1 MKKQILKSF
10 AILFAVALLAPTFVA
25 LVYAQGVV
33 TFVTYPR
40 YVTNAVP
47 NNDGGADGGPTYRL
61 NNPSQSPAPFAVIV
75 KVVGYSG
82 TLGYFWLSDDQTVN
96 TVQTYDRF
104 DPQANKSL
112 TTNCTSNPG
121 NSCWLD
127 ESTTLPNGLNP
138 ITITANS
145 FYLMVIGRNTGTFSS
160 DTITYTLHYTM
171 SNGASG
177 SVTFTSTVIT
187 ECMDWYLNWDDTG
200 EPPSESGGDPASGA
214 DYVELYDNAGD
225 SYTTAPVDGNGYF
238 EVLLPNIAS
247 GNWLA
252 EARSESGSP
261 VRSWYTTISSNSG
274 TCDELIN
281 SGTGGPTRVTLKGL
295 KASAGQRPV
304 LAVAAIIILA
314 LGVGIAFRSSRK
326 NA

>member
-47 NNDGGADGGPTYRL
+47 NNDEDVGDGGPAYRL

-82 TLGYFWLSDDQTVN
+82 TVGYFWLSDDQDGT

-104 DPQANKSL
+104 DPQATKSL
-112 TTNCTSNPG
+112 TTTACSSNPG
-121 NSCWLD
+121 SSCWLN
-127 ESTTLPNGLNP
+127 ESTTLPSGLDGVN
-138 ITITANS
+138 ITANS

-160 DTITYTLHYTM
+160 GTITYTLHYTM

-187 ECMDWYLNWDDTG
+187 ECMDWYLNWNDTDP
-200 EPPSESGGDPASGA
+200 ELGDPASGA
-214 DYVELYDNAGD
+214 DYVELYDNTGN

-238 EVLLPNIAS
+238 EVLLSNDANGTS
-247 GNWLA
+247 WSA

-261 VRSWYTTISSNSG
+261 VRSWFTNISSDPTKCNE
-274 TCDELIN
+274 TIYTE
-281 SGTGGPTRVTLKGL
+281 TGGQPGL
-295 KASAGQRPV
+295 
-304 LAVAAIIILA
+304 L
-314 LGVGIAFRSSRK
+314 
-326 NA
+326 